1 MGKLLGWLC
10 KSGGF
15 LCHSICDSGGDG
27 IYRSDNAGVAGS
39 GRGSAAGSGCR
50 SDGEH
55 PGGVRAGLAET
66 R

>member
-10 KSGGF
+10 KRGRF
-15 LCHSICDSGGDG
+15 LCHRICDSGGDG

-39 GRGSAAGSGCR
+39 GSAAGSGNCG
-50 SDGEH
+50 DGEH
-55 PGGVRAGLAET
+55 PGRVRAGLAET